1 MGGIWLLLLLVL
13 GINYVQ
19 VQTQRIISKLEPST
33 KAREVFTLSEVL
45 EVFTLRDEWKVA
57 IKSAQCWAGLN
68 RL

>member
-1 MGGIWLLLLLVL
+1 MAGIWLLLVLVR

-19 VQTQRIISKLEPST
+19 LETWLISRLEPSK